1 MKMDKIKTHK
11 NVIHKTSF
19 IQFLIN
25 KKAERL
31 KAMAKYMRKRNI
43 LSAEL
48 KSFAKLGLGC
58 MGSLSLRA
66 PSNPCE

>member
-1 MKMDKIKTHK
+1 MKTDKIKTHK

-31 KAMAKYMRKRNI
+31 KAMAKYMRKKKHIISR
-43 LSAEL
+43 AEVL
-48 KSFAKLGLGC
+48 CKIRFGLYGFSKSQ
-58 MGSLSLRA
+58 ST
-66 PSNPCE
+66 